1 MGVVRRSVPQFGAN
15 SVRRRIG
22 APGSKIAIGLV
33 AVLSLLA
40 THLLV
45 NRIGAD
51 LFVFALAG
59 LLVAAIF
66 AVISIRNWVVPFAI
80 WILAVGGFRFLWT
93 VEAGGLPDLYFD
105 RVMLIWLGLV
115 FLVKSVVEK
124 RAPAGPYTLDV
135 FILCHGLYI
144 LTRVYIQH
152 MHFVQPWFMSIA
164 IPYCGYFLGKNII
177 DTPGRIRALWWA
189 LIGLVV
195 YYSFTSIVEK
205 YRVDALIFP
214 RNILEFKDLE
224 FRGRS
229 IGPFIQPGVF
239 GTSFAML
246 LPIHLYFLATVRS
259 AVGRLLVGVC
269 FIAAAVGLMFTY
281 TRGSWLAGAA
291 GLGVAALLSRKRYLP
306 LLAPAAL
313 IGCFVGLFVL
323 GVGQDK
329 FMKERFENEDT
340 LGSRVGTAVTALR
353 VWRDSPIFGVGFFQ
367 FGRVR
372 EDYIEPVNAPFLG
385 TIRFVQF
392 RDNPL
397 HDIYLGPLAE
407 DGLVGAVLQY
417 GIYFLILRNIL
428 RKRRSMAGDRNFTE
442 LIMPVCIAT
451 FAAYFVGGLA
461 FDYRFFS
468 FMGTLF
474 YMTAGILEG
483 YRSPESANVS

>member
-1 MGVVRRSVPQFGAN
+1 MGQRRATPNTGITVGLAALGSLSVAYVLSQ
-15 SVRRRIG
+15 RIG
-22 APGSKIAIGLV
+22 PALM
-33 AVLSLLA
+33 
-40 THLLV
+40 
-45 NRIGAD
+45 
-51 LFVFALAG
+51 VFALAG
-59 LLVAAIF
+59 LLAATVF
-66 AVISIRNWVVPFAI
+66 AVISFRNWVVPFAI
-80 WILAVGGFRFLWT
+80 WIIAVGGFRFLWF
-93 VEAGGLPDLYFD
+93 VQAGGLPDLYLD
-105 RVMLIWLGLV
+105 RMMLIWLGMV
-115 FLVKSVVEK
+115 FLIKSVVGK
-124 RAPAGPYTLDV
+124 RIPTGPYTLDL

-144 LTRVYIQH
+144 LARVYIQH
-152 MHFVQPWFMSIA
+152 MHYIQPWFMSIA
-164 IPYCGYFLGKNII
+164 IPYCAYFLAKNII
-177 DTPGRIRALWWA
+177 DDSRRIRVLWWV
-189 LIGLVV
+189 LLGLVV

-205 YRVDALIFP
+205 YRIDALIFP
-214 RNILEFKDLE
+214 RNIIEAKELE

-259 AVGRLLVGVC
+259 RLAKVLVGAC
-269 FIAAAVGLMFTY
+269 FVAAAVGLMFTY

-291 GLGVAALLSRKRYLP
+291 GLGVAAILNRRRYLP
-306 LLAPAAL
+306 LLAPAAV
-313 IGCFVGLFVL
+313 IGCLVGLFVL
-323 GVGQDK
+323 GVGHDK

-340 LGSRVGTAVTALR
+340 LGSRVGTAATALR
-353 VWRDSPIFGVGFFQ
+353 VWRDSPVFGVGFFQ

-372 EDYIEPVNAPFLG
+372 EDYIEPVNAPLLG
-385 TIRFVQF
+385 TIRFSQY

-428 RKRRSMAGDRNFTE
+428 RKRRSLAGDRHFTE
-442 LIMPVCIAT
+442 LILPVCIGS

-468 FMGTLF
+468 FMGALF

-483 YRSPESANVS
+483 YRSSPETADVS